1 MQSAAQ
7 QKSSKRAWTIYRLRG
22 MAASIP
28 VELSFEAKA
37 NIITSINS
45 ALEELGAD
53 TIEQHHAKQMLQ
65 WETSLVKAGDI
76 VRVKTPAGFQHYK
89 IGDT

>member
-28 VELSFEAKA
+28 AELSYEVR
-37 NIITSINS
+37 ISLILVINY
-45 ALEELGAD
+45 ALKELGAD
-53 TIEQHHAKQMLQ
+53 TIEEHIAKESEKFLA
-65 WETSLVKAGDI
+65 SLKE
-76 VRVKTPAGFQHYK
+76 KQ
-89 IGDT
+89 